1 MPSGPLPGDFEFR
14 LGRMDTRRA
23 NRHLQ
28 AHRYAG
34 LAPGPKL
41 IVTGAVHGNE
51 PCGTRAI
58 ERVMGELSRG
68 EIEVSRGVLT
78 LVPVANPLA
87 FANARRTG
95 DRNLNRRLQPSAAPV
110 DNEDRIA
117 NVLCPWLAEHDALL
131 DLHSFHNPGRPF
143 VLRGP
148 ADNDGALEPFAHE
161 AAESRLATH
170 VGPPRIV
177 DGWMEAYAGGIERR
191 RARLAAAGGVAAAVT
206 EDASYGVGTT
216 EYMRAQGGYGI
227 TLECGQHDDPAAPEV
242 GYLAIRQAI
251 ALLGLVDLPLRPPM
265 RPLECLRLATVI
277 DRRHADDRFVQTWSS
292 FDPLTEGE
300 LIARRA
306 DGSEVRAPGAGCI
319 VFPDPGA
326 LPGHEWFYLAQQSGR
341 PL

>member
-1 MPSGPLPGDFEFR
+1 MNEPSTHHFKSI
-14 LGRMDTRRA
+14 A
-23 NRHLQ
+23 
-28 AHRYAG
+28 YAG
-34 LAPGPKL
+34 QQPGPRL

-51 PCGTRAI
+51 TCGTRAI

-68 EIEVSRGVLT
+68 EIEVSRGGLT

-95 DRNLNRRLQPSAAPV
+95 DRNLNRRLQPSTAPA

-117 NVLCPWLAEHDALL
+117 NVLCPWLAEHDVLL
-131 DLHSFHNPGRPF
+131 DLHSFRNPGRPF

-148 ADNDGALEPFAHE
+148 ADTAGTLEPFAHE
-161 AAESRLATH
+161 AEESRLAAH
-170 VGPPRIV
+170 VGPSRIV

-191 RARLAAAGGVAAAVT
+191 RARLDAAAAVT

-216 EYMRAQGGYGI
+216 EYMRSQGGYGI
-227 TLECGQHDDPAAPEV
+227 TLECGQHDDPAASEV

-251 ALLGLVDLPLRPPM
+251 ALLGLADLTLRLPV
-265 RPLECLRLATVI
+265 RPLESLHLSTVI
-277 DRRHADDRFVQTWSS
+277 DRHHADDRFVQTWSS
-292 FDPLTEGE
+292 SDPLAAGE

-306 DGSEVRAPGAGCI
+306 DGSEVLAPGAGYI

-326 LPGHEWFYLAQQSGR
+326 LPGHEWFYLAQESRR